1 MPTKNHE
8 KIISAAV
15 YIDGEPIEGIQ
26 EITLPEI
33 SVTKITFKDR
43 LQRLIK
49 FAGRLKRLIELDIL
63 IFKIRHKRGH

>member
-8 KIISAAV
+8 KIISATV

-33 SVTKITFKDR
+33 SVTKVAHKNKLR
-43 LQRLIK
+43 RLIK
-49 FAGRLKRLIELDIL
+49 FADRLKRLIELDIL
-63 IFKIRHKRGH
+63 IFKVRHKRR